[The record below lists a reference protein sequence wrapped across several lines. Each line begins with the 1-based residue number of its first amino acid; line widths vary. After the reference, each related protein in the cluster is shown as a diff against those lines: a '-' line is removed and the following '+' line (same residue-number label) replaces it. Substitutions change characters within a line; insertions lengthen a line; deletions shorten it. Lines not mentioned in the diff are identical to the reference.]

1 MKTKMFEIRDRMTLI
16 PVIAIKTHGD
26 TPQEHSHFRRAGWG
40 SNSVILIDHNG
51 GTEVSHDPFKW
62 REDGTRTMFE
72 AHRHIQE
79 NFDALENFAV
89 IDVEYLLGETA
100 KPKASEIL

>member
-1 MKTKMFEIRDRMTLI
+1 MKAKMFEIRDRGTRI

-26 TPQEHSHFRRAGWG
+26 TPQEHSHFRSAGWG
-40 SNSVILIDHNG
+40 TDSVIVVKHNG
-51 GTEVSHDPFKW
+51 GTQVAHDPFKW

-79 NFDALENFAV
+79 NFDTLENFAV
-89 IDVEYLLGETA
+89 IDVEYILGETA